1 MKPEKAVFLEAE
13 LLLNTCSSIEVRTG
27 RKKKI
32 YIVYNKIK
40 LTSRGK
46 LYRHLIVTRR
56 KHLVLTAGGK
66 MWWVGSVSGAR
77 RRSVV

>member
-1 MKPEKAVFLEAE
+1 MKKVGFLEAE
-13 LLLNTCSSIEVRTG
+13 LLLNTCSSIKARTG
-27 RKKKI
+27 RAKKK
-32 YIVYNKIK
+32 YITYNKIK
-40 LTSRGK
+40 PTPRGK

-77 RRSVV
+77 RRSAV